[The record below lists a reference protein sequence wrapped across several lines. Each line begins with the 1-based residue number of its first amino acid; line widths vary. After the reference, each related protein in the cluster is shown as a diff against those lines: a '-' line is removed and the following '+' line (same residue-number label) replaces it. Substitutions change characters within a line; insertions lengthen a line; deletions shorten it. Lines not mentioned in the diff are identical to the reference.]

1 MSKYDSLTDML
12 DKFGSVDKLMA
23 YIDKRVELMKK
34 SMTPKQFAEH
44 VLIDRDAYIDSFEL
58 KEYDAFFQGLLYC
71 NENTDMEVNDEEE

>member
-23 YIDKRVELMKK
+23 Y
-34 SMTPKQFAEH
+34 FAEH